1 METPVEQATA
11 GPAVAVR
18 PAAST
23 MREHFRRTVS
33 LAVPV
38 IIARSG
44 VLVLASVDTIMTGRY
59 EAAGLAYLGLG
70 MPPTI
75 FIMMLG
81 LGLLLGTSILTAQAD
96 GAGDYG
102 ACGRIWRVSMVHA
115 LVISIIAIVLCQFG
129 ELFLTAIGQDPALA
143 KGAGAVMRAF
153 GWGMPAVMLGVA
165 TTFFLEAIGRPV
177 PGMIIMLIVNLVNF
191 GLNLVMIPGWGPIPA
206 LGAEGA
212 MLATSAAR
220 WIGLIGFVGYVYFM
234 PDAERYAVRGVFEWR
249 HPVGRKLRA
258 IGYPLAM
265 AHGLEMS
272 AFVTMSMLA
281 GYLGTQALAGYQV
294 AVNLLGLV
302 FMSAIGVATACGVRV
317 GNAVGR
323 QDPEGIRKAGRAGLL
338 LVFLVMSG
346 LGAVLLILPTALAS
360 IYSSEPAVIALA
372 AAALVVVGVF
382 LPLDGVQV
390 VAVQALRGL
399 GDIWIPT
406 SIQVLSFWGLSIPAG
421 AYFAFVLAWGPAGLM
436 GGFLVGVLASAL
448 ANGFRLEVVSKRPI
462 TRL

>member
-1 METPVEQATA
+1 METSVEQATA
-11 GPAVAVR
+11 GPAIAPR

-23 MREHFRRTVS
+23 MWEHFRRTVS

-59 EAAGLAYLGLG
+59 EASGLAHLGLG
-70 MPPTI
+70 MAPTI
-75 FIMMLG
+75 FIMLLG
-81 LGLLLGTSILTAQAD
+81 LGMLLGTSILTAQAD
-96 GAGDYG
+96 GAGDYP

-115 LVISIIAIVLCQFG
+115 LVISILAMALCQFG
-129 ELFLTAIGQDPALA
+129 EAFLVAIGQDPGLA

-153 GWGMPAVMLGVA
+153 GWGMPAVMFGVT

-177 PGMIIMLIVNLVNF
+177 PGMIIMLIVNVANF
-191 GLNLVMIPGWGPIPA
+191 ALNLVMIPGWGPIPA

-220 WIGLIGFVGYVYFM
+220 WIGLIGFIGYVYLM
-234 PDAERYAVRGVFEWR
+234 PGAKRYAVRGAFEWR
-249 HPVGRKLRA
+249 HPVGGKLRA
-258 IGYPLAM
+258 IGYPLAL
-265 AHGLEMS
+265 AHGLETS

-294 AVNLLGLV
+294 AINLLALM

-323 QDPEGIRKAGRAGLL
+323 QDQDGIRKAGRVGLI
-338 LVFLVMSG
+338 LVVLVMSG
-346 LGAVLLILPTALAS
+346 LGGVIVAWPSGLAS
-360 IYSSEPAVIALA
+360 IYSPDPAVVGLA
-372 AAALVVVGVF
+372 AAALVVVGLF
-382 LPLDGVQV
+382 LPFDGVQV

-399 GDIWIPT
+399 GDIWLPT
-406 SIQVLSFWGLSIPAG
+406 FVQVACFWGLSIPIG
-421 AYFAFVLAWGPAGLM
+421 AYFAFVLDWGPAGLM
-436 GGFLVGVLASAL
+436 GGFLVGVLASAV
-448 ANGFRLEVVSKRPI
+448 ANSFRFEVVSNRPI
-462 TRL
+462 ARL